1 MSKAFDVKVI
11 NAFLEGTTNVLQ
23 TMCMTSAI
31 AGKPLLKKEKTLSG
45 DVSGFIPLTGSAQKG
60 VAVLT
65 FSKPA
70 ILLIVSRMLSEEFKL
85 INSEIKDAVGELT
98 NMIAGDSR
106 KRLEALGMKLEAG
119 IPTVV
124 IGKNHEVF
132 TMVPDSTP
140 TIAIPFKTDKGDVF
154 MVEFT
159 LQEK

>member
-1 MSKAFDVKVI
+1 MNKVFDVKVI
-11 NAFLEGTTNVLQ
+11 NAFLDGTTNVLQ
-23 TMCMTSAI
+23 TMCMTSAN
-31 AGKPLLKKEKTLSG
+31 AEKPLLKKEKTLSG
-45 DVSGFIPLTGSAQKG
+45 DVSGFIPLTGAAQKG

-65 FSKPA
+65 FSKKA
-70 ILLIVSRMLSEEFKL
+70 ILLVVSRMLSEDIKE

-132 TMVPDSTP
+132 TMVSDSAP
-140 TIAIPFKTDKGDVF
+140 TIAIPFKTDKGDLF
-154 MVEFT
+154 TVEFT
-159 LQEK
+159 LEEK